1 MVPGDVVRRHL
12 HNRASF
18 FQPETSPPSRTSCV
32 ICTTQWA
39 TVLTPKH
46 TNSTQTVES
55 ASLMTWSSRWD
66 RAESEASG
74 NLPINSSMQVDTFI
88 KKKATF
94 PELLWGPSRN
104 KDACF
109 CCKVGHFDT
118 LTRCW
123 SLPQVV
129 INGTVVL
136 FGFIFKLQRFPIV
149 FYIQSVPT
157 ATQTRTG
164 VARITSCSTYFWV
177 CLQVT
182 LDGSSKQTWI
192 FTNALPR
199 LVYSAEVLLVALLLF
214 KRPKHEHL
222 RQL

>member
-1 MVPGDVVRRHL
+1 MTLVTDRVHSAMVPGDVARRRLRNHV
-12 HNRASF
+12 SF
-18 FQPETSPPSRTSCV
+18 FQPEKSPPSRT
-32 ICTTQWA
+32 
-39 TVLTPKH
+39 PKH
-46 TNSTQTVES
+46 TDSTQTVES

-88 KKKATF
+88 KKQLSQSCYEDHHAIKMFISAVKF
-94 PELLWGPSRN
+94 
-104 KDACF
+104 
-109 CCKVGHFDT
+109 GHFDT
-118 LTRCW
+118 AVL
-123 SLPQVV
+123 LAV
-129 INGTVVL
+129 GGFLVL

-164 VARITSCSTYFWV
+164 VAHITSCSTYFWV

-192 FTNALPR
+192 FTDALPH
-199 LVYSAEVLLVALLLF
+199 LVYCAEVLLVALLL
-214 KRPKHEHL
+214 HEHL
-222 RQL
+222 RHF